1 MKLLELA
8 CLVSDRA
15 QLLNVPHMVVGA
27 IAVGAY
33 GIARATK
40 DVDLLVSMDPTCGVF
55 QLMTG
60 LDDLV
65 EFEPQAQFDTITWG
79 RRWIGL
85 TKSVPPFTVELFEML
100 DDPFCV
106 SEFARR
112 VKKFVPYLQRDLW
125 LPTAED
131 VVVQK
136 IRWGR
141 PKDLDDA
148 RDVLA
153 VQGPETLEMEY
164 IRHWCS
170 LHATTLQLETLLS
183 SLPPMD

>member
-1 MKLLELA
+1 MNLLELA
-8 CLVSDRA
+8 CEVFDRA
-15 QLLNVPHMVVGA
+15 ESLGVPHMVVGA
-27 IAVGAY
+27 IAAGAY
-33 GIARATK
+33 GIARATR
-40 DVDLLVSMDPTCGVF
+40 DVDLLVSVDPNLGVF
-55 QLMTG
+55 HLMNG

-79 RRWIGL
+79 RRWVGL
-85 TKSVPPFTVELFEML
+85 SKSIPPFTVELFELL
-100 DDPFCV
+100 DDPFCA

-112 VKKFVPYLQRDLW
+112 GHKFVAPLNRKIW

-141 PKDLDDA
+141 SKDLDDA

-153 VQGPETLEMEY
+153 VQGPETLDMTY
-164 IRHWCS
+164 IKNWCS
-170 LHATTLQLETLLS
+170 THGTSERLETILE
-183 SLPPMD
+183 SLPQL

>member
-8 CLVSDRA
+8 SEVFERA
-15 QLLNVPHMVVGA
+15 EALEVPHMVVGA
-27 IAVGAY
+27 IAAGAY
-33 GIARATK
+33 GIARATR
-40 DVDLLVSMDPTCGVF
+40 DVDLLVSIDPDRGIF
-55 QLMTG
+55 HLMSS

-65 EFEPQAQFDTITWG
+65 TFEPQAQYDTITWG
-79 RRWIGL
+79 KRWVGL
-85 TKSVPPFTVELFEML
+85 SKSVPPFTVELFEL
-100 DDPFCV
+100 QDDAFCT

-112 VKKFVPYLQRDLW
+112 ARKFVPLLGRELW

-141 PKDLDDA
+141 SKDLDDA

-153 VQGPETLEMEY
+153 VQGPETLDMAY
-164 IRHWCS
+164 IENWCAA
-170 LHATTLQLETLLS
+170 HGTEGRLETILA
-183 SLPPMD
+183 SLPAL

>member
-8 CLVSDRA
+8 GEVFDRA
-15 QLLNVPHMVVGA
+15 ETLEVPHMVVGA
-27 IAVGAY
+27 IAAGAY
-33 GIARATK
+33 GIARATR
-40 DVDLLVSMDPTCGVF
+40 DVDLLVSIDPHRGVF
-55 QLMTG
+55 HLMNG

-79 RRWIGL
+79 RRWVG
-85 TKSVPPFTVELFEML
+85 KSKSEPPFLVELFELL
-100 DDPFCV
+100 DDPFCA
-106 SEFARR
+106 SEFSRR
-112 VKKFVPYLQRDLW
+112 VRKYVPPLKRELW

-141 PKDLDDA
+141 SKDLDDA

-153 VQGPETLEMEY
+153 VQGPETLDMDY
-164 IRHWCS
+164 IREWCS
-170 LHATTLQLETLLS
+170 IHHTTARLEGLLAE
-183 SLPPMD
+183 LPPV

>member
-8 CLVSDRA
+8 CLVFDRA
-15 QLLNVPHMVVGA
+15 EALKVPHMVVGA
-27 IAVGAY
+27 IAAGAY

-40 DVDLLVSMDPTCGVF
+40 DVDLLVSMDPSCGVF
-55 QLMTG
+55 HLMSG

-85 TKSVPPFTVELFEML
+85 SKCVPPFTVELFEMM
-100 DDPFCV
+100 DDPFCG

-112 VKKFVPYLQRDLW
+112 VKKFVPLLQRHLW

-131 VVVQK
+131 VIVQK

-141 PKDLDDA
+141 DKDLIDA

-153 VQGPETLEMEY
+153 VQGPETLEMDY
-164 IRHWCS
+164 IRNWCS
-170 LHATTLQLETLLS
+170 LHGTTQRLETILA

>member
-8 CLVSDRA
+8 CLVFERA
-15 QLLNVPHMVVGA
+15 ELLKVPHMVVGA
-27 IAVGAY
+27 IAVSAY

-55 QLMTG
+55 HLMTG

-100 DDPFCV
+100 EDPFCV

-112 VKKFVPYLQRDLW
+112 ARKFVPLLKSD
-125 LPTAED
+125 
-131 VVVQK
+131 
-136 IRWGR
+136 
-141 PKDLDDA
+141 
-148 RDVLA
+148 
-153 VQGPETLEMEY
+153 
-164 IRHWCS
+164 
-170 LHATTLQLETLLS
+170 LQLT
-183 SLPPMD
+183 